1 MTSPAPLIDSD
12 TLSEVLKRRDDAVG
26 TRARQYLSAHRR
38 FRLSIITR
46 YEILRGLAAKDARRQ
61 IERFEAQCARSDIV
75 PLSDD
80 VVVLA
85 ADLYGQL
92 HRRGELI
99 SDADLLIAATA
110 LRLGVPLV
118 TENRRHFERVPGLEI
133 ESWRSAEEPGVI
145 PAGPG

>member
-1 MTSPAPLIDSD
+1 MTSPAPLLDSD
-12 TLSEVLKRRDDAVG
+12 TLSEVLKRRDDAVR

-38 FRLSIITR
+38 FRFSIITR
-46 YEILRGLAAKDARRQ
+46 YEILRGLAAKDAHRQ
-61 IERFEAQCARSDIV
+61 TERFEAQCALSEVV
-75 PLSDD
+75 PLTDD

-92 HRRGELI
+92 HRGGELI

-118 TENRRHFERVPGLEI
+118 TENRRHFERVPDLEV
-133 ESWRSAEEPGVI
+133 ESWRSPEPPGVS
-145 PAGPG
+145 PTDPG